1 MGKTPILVYRDK
13 LLPISETFVSEPT
26 VHFEHFDAYFFGS
39 TLAQKGIVLPSEKTF
54 VVNPS
59 GVRNP
64 QSGAFWREVGFKLA
78 GILPQDAKAWLD
90 RVAPRLVHAHFAPD
104 GVLAIPVARYL
115 RVPLIVSLLGTDITL
130 DERVALRRSWW
141 GHRLYVLRK
150 KRLFREAAKFLVP
163 SMFLWRKA
171 LERGFPEE
179 KMVLLP
185 HGVDLSRFYPRLEQ
199 VEFGR
204 VLYVGRLIELK
215 GLPYIME
222 ALAYLRPNYPMIKL
236 VVIGDGPERFK
247 YETLGKRLLGEQIE
261 FMGAQPLEVV
271 AQEMRKA
278 YIFSLPSI
286 EMPDGTT
293 EAFGMVYAEA
303 QASGVPVVAFAVGGV
318 PEVVEHGQTGFLS
331 AQKDVASLA
340 GHIRLLLENPTLR
353 AEMGL
358 KARERAERFFDI
370 KKRAAELEHLYDQVV
385 RGECGAGL

>member
-1 MGKTPILVYRDK
+1 MGKTPILVYHDK
-13 LLPISETFVSEPT
+13 LLPISETFISEPT

-39 TLAQKGIVLPSEKTF
+39 TLTQKGIALPSEKTF

-78 GILPQDAKAWLD
+78 GILPQDAKVWLD

-171 LERGFPEE
+171 LERGFPGE

-185 HGVDLSRFYPRLEQ
+185 HGVDLSRFYPSLDQ

-204 VLYVGRLIELK
+204 ILYVGRLIDRK
-215 GLPYIME
+215 GLPFLLE
-222 ALAYLRPNYPMIKL
+222 ALGHLRSQYPSVRL
-236 VVIGDGPERFK
+236 VVIGDGPKRAE
-247 YETLGKRLLGEQIE
+247 YEARGKELLGDHIE
-261 FMGAQPLEVV
+261 FWGAQPLDVV
-271 AQEMRKA
+271 AQEMRRA

-286 EMPDGTT
+286 EMPTGET
-293 EAFGMVYAEA
+293 ETFGVVHAEA

-353 AEMGL
+353 VEMGL

-370 KKRAAELEHLYDQVV
+370 KKRAAELERLYDQVV